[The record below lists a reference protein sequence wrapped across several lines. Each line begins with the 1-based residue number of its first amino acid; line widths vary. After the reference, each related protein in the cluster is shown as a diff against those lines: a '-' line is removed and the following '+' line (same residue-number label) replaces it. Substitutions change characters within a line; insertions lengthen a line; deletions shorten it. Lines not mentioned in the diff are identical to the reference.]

1 MKAPPLTYQGML
13 AQDAG
18 NQRGGRQANAQN
30 MKYAKW
36 AYARC
41 IMSHETTSPSTLALQ
56 FSHTNYAQLYSVALN
71 KSIQDTDSCNVIYDQ
86 KKAIKLIFT
95 ISWTNE
101 GDDFI
106 FQKEEDAKFWERI
119 VRLCSTVSP
128 LQKRIKTELE
138 GKAFREMLEIS
149 EQEWSETWCAAVPAP
164 KPEITPQYQPPL
176 STATVAEEGTR
187 IRRSVARF
195 GSRFSIRVRFPR
207 FSTKK
212 KNKRQNE
219 EVAKETT
226 PAA

>member
-1 MKAPPLTYQGML
+1 
-13 AQDAG
+13 
-18 NQRGGRQANAQN
+18 

-41 IMSHETTSPSTLALQ
+41 IVSHETTLPSTLALQ
-56 FSHTNYAQLYSVALN
+56 FSHTNYAQLYSMSLS
-71 KSIQDTDSCNVIYDQ
+71 KSVQDTDSCTFIYDQ

-106 FQKEEDAKFWERI
+106 FESEEDAKFWERV

-138 GKAFREMLEIS
+138 GTAFKEMLEIS
-149 EQEWSETWCAAVPAP
+149 DQEWSETWFAAVPAP
-164 KPEITPQYQPPL
+164 IPQNTPQNAPPVSGNQAPV
-176 STATVAEEGTR
+176 STAIVPEEGAR
-187 IRRSVARF
+187 IRRSVSRF

-207 FSTKK
+207 FSRKK
-212 KNKRQNE
+212 KNKGLNE
-219 EVAKETT
+219 EVAQEAT
-226 PAA
+226 PVA